1 VFEYGF
7 LPTVKLLYGYRMRE
21 ELIELKKY
29 LARKGVYRNA
39 IGIDELPMLEGYC
52 IFDAQSE
59 IEVFY
64 YERGQK
70 MRIKSFHNIAEAV
83 SHFKTLVLTDPTTRK

>member
-1 VFEYGF
+1 
-7 LPTVKLLYGYRMRE
+7 MRE

-29 LARKGVYRNA
+29 LALKGVYKNA
-39 IGIDELPMLEGYC
+39 IGIDELPMMEGYC
-52 IFDAQSE
+52 IYDSHST

-70 MRIKSFHNIAEAV
+70 MRIKSFHSITEAI
-83 SHFKTLVLTDPTTRK
+83 SYFKTLVLTDPTARK